1 MNQEELLKS
10 LMELDFIAVDL
21 GLFLNTH
28 PDDSDA
34 IAAYNQVITAA
45 DTVRMKYE
53 ETFGPLCSFLYGDN
67 VFEKC
72 GINRDG
78 AGEVGKPRYFN
89 GKRHF

>member
-1 MNQEELLKS
+1 MSLLT
-10 LMELDFIAVDL
+10 IW
-21 GLFLNTH
+21 H
-28 PDDSDA
+28 
-34 IAAYNQVITAA
+34 
-45 DTVRMKYE
+45 
-53 ETFGPLCSFLYGDN
+53 GPLTGRFKKMNAGILYGDN

>member
-1 MNQEELLKS
+1 MNAQS
-10 LMELDFIAVDL
+10 LDAEDQGKEMEI
-21 GLFLNTH
+21 GWTLFRGH
-28 PDDSDA
+28 VQMMKMDDDS
-34 IAAYNQVITAA
+34 IFLEQ
-45 DTVRMKYE
+45 
-53 ETFGPLCSFLYGDN
+53 LYGDN